1 MAENTVQRTHHAIL
15 ENREKLM
22 LSGVT
27 AIESFDDRAV
37 ILYTQLGELVIL
49 GRGLHM
55 QQLSVESGE
64 VTVEGEVQALRYGDR
79 DRSQPEG
86 FLRRLLR

>member
-1 MAENTVQRTHHAIL
+1 MDENTVQRTHHAIL

-55 QQLSVESGE
+55 QQLSVASGE
-64 VTVEGEVQALRYGDR
+64 VTVEDEVPAACYGDR
-79 DRSQPEG
+79 DRSRPEG

>member
-1 MAENTVQRTHHAIL
+1 MDENTVQRTHHAIL

-37 ILYTQLGELVIL
+37 ILYSQRGELVIL

-64 VTVEGEVQALRYGDR
+64 VTVEGEVQAMRYGDR
-79 DRSQPEG
+79 DRSRPEG